1 MSSIHSNKQLLTEL
15 VEVVDGRRRLARR
28 DLIADDDYS
37 KTQDKLTDIDTFG
50 HFNFGLRLSLASESQ
65 KVK

>member
-1 MSSIHSNKQLLTEL
+1 M
-15 VEVVDGRRRLARR
+15 ARR